1 MTTAGDNIT
10 KANIV
15 ASMAALSSTY
25 NTGIVWGTH
34 NQPFQTDITGGNA
47 SGYTQTLETD
57 ISDANVT
64 ASTIVANFRG
74 YATLLSRI
82 RSVRLKKWYQIQ
94 GDVRA
99 QLNSDETN
107 ITNLKADYAAAIPGG
122 LDWVNAGTQPI
133 SEATITASGIDA
145 FVNNLSTVIN
155 NNRTNTVLIEEFY
168 CHSNCHGSCHGS
180 I

>member
-34 NQPFQTDITGGNA
+34 NQPFQIDITGGDA
-47 SGYTQTLETD
+47 SGYSQTLQSD
-57 ISDANVT
+57 ISDTNVT
-64 ASTIVANFRG
+64 ASTITTNFRA

-82 RSVRLKKWYQIQ
+82 RNVRLLKYYQIQ
-94 GDVRA
+94 GDIRA
-99 QLNSDETN
+99 QTDYDTTN
-107 ITNLKADYAAAIPGG
+107 MTNLNNDYRATMTGG
-122 LDWVNAGTQPI
+122 PSSDNI
-133 SEATITASGIDA
+133 IDA
-145 FVNNLSTVIN
+145 SDLDDFVSALSTAIN
-155 NNRTNTVLIEEFY
+155 DNRTSTVTIEEFY

-180 I
+180 L

>member
-1 MTTAGDNIT
+1 MTTAGDSIT

-34 NQPFQTDITGGNA
+34 SQPFQTDITGGNA
-47 SGYTQTLETD
+47 SGYSQTLEAD
-57 ISDANVT
+57 ISDTNIT
-64 ASTIVANFRG
+64 ASTITTNFRA

-82 RSVRLKKWYQIQ
+82 RSVRLLKYYQIQ

-99 QLNSDETN
+99 QVNSDQTN
-107 ITNLKADYAAAIPGG
+107 ITNLNNDYRVDMTGG
-122 LDWVNAGTQPI
+122 P
-133 SEATITASGIDA
+133 ASDNIIDA
-145 FVNNLSTVIN
+145 SDLDDFVSALSTAIN
-155 NNRTNTVLIEEFY
+155 NNRTSTVTVEEFY

-180 I
+180 L

>member
-47 SGYTQTLETD
+47 SGYTQTLEAD
-57 ISDANVT
+57 ISDTNIT

-74 YATLLSRI
+74 YANLLSRI
-82 RSVRLKKWYQIQ
+82 RSVRLQKWYQIQ

-99 QLNSDETN
+99 QLNSDQTN
-107 ITNLKADYAAAIPGG
+107 ITNLKADYAANMNTIGTNVPSSGNNVDASD
-122 LDWVNAGTQPI
+122 LD
-133 SEATITASGIDA
+133 D
-145 FVNNLSTVIN
+145 FVNSLSTAIN
-155 NNRTNTVLIEEFY
+155 NHRTNTVLIEDFY

>member
-34 NQPFQTDITGGNA
+34 SQPFQTDITGGND
-47 SGYTQTLETD
+47 SGYSQTLEAD
-57 ISDANVT
+57 ISDTNVT
-64 ASTIVANFRG
+64 ASTITTNFRA

-82 RSVRLKKWYQIQ
+82 RSVRLQKWYQNG
-94 GDVRA
+94 GDVRSA
-99 QLNSDETN
+99 LQYDETN
-107 ITNLKADYAAAIPGG
+107 ITNLNNNYS
-122 LDWVNAGTQPI
+122 VNVDGIVGPSSDNT
-133 SEATITASGIDA
+133 IDA
-145 FVNNLSTVIN
+145 SDLDDFVGLLSTAIN
-155 NNRTNTVLIEEFY
+155 TNRTNTVLIEEFY

-180 I
+180 L

>member
-15 ASMAALSSTY
+15 ASMESIRNTY
-25 NTGIVWGTH
+25 NAGIVWHSG
-34 NQPFQTDITGGNA
+34 NQPFQTDITGGND
-47 SGYTQTLETD
+47 SGYATGSFSSD

-74 YATLLSRI
+74 YANLLSRI
-82 RSVRLKKWYQIQ
+82 RSVQLKKWYQIQ
-94 GDVRA
+94 GNVRA

-107 ITNLKADYAAAIPGG
+107 ITNLKADYAADMSATGSSIPSSGTNVDASD
-122 LDWVNAGTQPI
+122 LD
-133 SEATITASGIDA
+133 D
-145 FVNNLSTVIN
+145 FVNSLSTAIN
-155 NNRTNTVLIEEFY
+155 NHRTNTVLIEEFY

-180 I
+180 L

>member
-34 NQPFQTDITGGNA
+34 LQPFQTDITGGNA
-47 SGYTQTLETD
+47 SGYTQTLESG
-57 ISDANVT
+57 ISDTNVT
-64 ASTIVANFRG
+64 ASTITTNFRA

-82 RSVRLKKWYQIQ
+82 RNVRLLKWYQVQ

-99 QLNSDETN
+99 QNQSDVSN
-107 ITNLKADYAAAIPGG
+107 ITNLNGTYAANMDAAGILAPTAGNIVYASD
-122 LDWVNAGTQPI
+122 LDSFV
-133 SEATITASGIDA
+133 AS
-145 FVNNLSTVIN
+145 LSTAIN
-155 NNRTNTVLIEEFY
+155 TNRTSRVTIEEFY

>member
-47 SGYTQTLETD
+47 SGYSQTLEAD
-57 ISDANVT
+57 ISDTNVT
-64 ASTIVANFRG
+64 ASTITTNFKA
-74 YATLLSRI
+74 YAKLLSRI
-82 RSVRLKKWYQIQ
+82 RSVRLLKYYQIQ

-99 QLNSDETN
+99 SLSSDETN
-107 ITNLKADYAAAIPGG
+107 ITNLNNDYIAADGHWIGG
-122 LDWVNAGTQPI
+122 PVSDNI
-133 SEATITASGIDA
+133 IDASDLDA
-145 FVNNLSTVIN
+145 FVNYLSIVIN
-155 NNRTNTVLIEEFY
+155 NNRTSTVTIEEFY

>member
-25 NTGIVWGTH
+25 NTGIIWGTH

-47 SGYTQTLETD
+47 SGYSQTLESD
-57 ISDANVT
+57 ISDTNVT
-64 ASTIVANFRG
+64 ASTITANFRA

-82 RSVRLKKWYQIQ
+82 RSVRLQKWYQNG
-94 GDVRA
+94 GDVRSSL
-99 QLNSDETN
+99 QYDETN
-107 ITNLKADYAAAIPGG
+107 ITNLNNDYR
-122 LDWVNAGTQPI
+122 VNVAGIVGPSSNNT
-133 SEATITASGIDA
+133 IDA
-145 FVNNLSTVIN
+145 SDLDDFVGLLSTAIN
-155 NNRTNTVLIEEFY
+155 ANRNNTLTIEEFY

>member
-1 MTTAGDNIT
+1 MTTAGDSIT

-34 NQPFQTDITGGNA
+34 SQPFQTDITGGNA
-47 SGYTQTLETD
+47 SGYSQTLEAD
-57 ISDANVT
+57 ISDTNIT
-64 ASTIVANFRG
+64 ASTITTNFRA

-82 RSVRLKKWYQIQ
+82 RSVRLVKYFQIQ

-99 QLNSDETN
+99 QVNSDETN
-107 ITNLKADYAAAIPGG
+107 ITNLNNDYRVDMTGG
-122 LDWVNAGTQPI
+122 P
-133 SEATITASGIDA
+133 ASDNIIDA
-145 FVNNLSTVIN
+145 SDLDDFVSALSTAIN
-155 NNRTNTVLIEEFY
+155 NNRTSTVTIEEFY

-180 I
+180 L

>member
-25 NTGIVWGTH
+25 NTGIVWHSG
-34 NQPFQTDITGGNA
+34 NQPFQTDITGGDA
-47 SGYTQTLETD
+47 SGYSQTLQAD
-57 ISDANVT
+57 ISDTNIT
-64 ASTIVANFRG
+64 ASTLTTNFRA
-74 YATLLSRI
+74 YARLLSRI
-82 RSVRLKKWYQIQ
+82 RIVRLLKYYQIQ

-99 QLNSDETN
+99 QVNSDASN
-107 ITNLKADYAAAIPGG
+107 ITNLTAAYDAVAFGVS
-122 LDWVNAGTQPI
+122 LEGTNVP
-133 SEATITASGIDA
+133 SSGNNITASDLDA
-145 FVNNLSTVIN
+145 FVASLSTAIN
-155 NNRTNTVLIEEFY
+155 SNRTSQVTIEEFY

>member
-15 ASMAALSSTY
+15 ASMEAIRNTY
-25 NTGIVWGTH
+25 NAGIVWHSG
-34 NQPFQTDITGGNA
+34 NQPFQTDITGGDA
-47 SGYTQTLETD
+47 TGYATGSFSSD

-74 YATLLSRI
+74 YANLLSRI
-82 RSVRLKKWYQIQ
+82 RSVRLQKWYQIQ

-107 ITNLKADYAAAIPGG
+107 ITNLKADYAADMSATGSSIPSSGTNVDASD
-122 LDWVNAGTQPI
+122 LD
-133 SEATITASGIDA
+133 D
-145 FVNNLSTVIN
+145 FVTSLSTAIN
-155 NNRTNTVLIEEFY
+155 NHRTTTVLIEEFY

-180 I
+180 L

>member
-47 SGYTQTLETD
+47 SGYTQTLEAD
-57 ISDANVT
+57 ISDTNIT

-74 YATLLSRI
+74 YANLLSRI
-82 RSVRLKKWYQIQ
+82 RSVQLKKWYQIQ

-107 ITNLKADYAAAIPGG
+107 ITNLKADYAADMNTTGSSVPSSETNVDASD
-122 LDWVNAGTQPI
+122 LD
-133 SEATITASGIDA
+133 D
-145 FVNNLSTVIN
+145 FVTSLSTAIN
-155 NNRTNTVLIEEFY
+155 NHRTNTVLIEEFY

-180 I
+180 L

>member
-15 ASMAALSSTY
+15 ASMEAIRNTY
-25 NTGIVWGTH
+25 NTGIVWHSG

-47 SGYTQTLETD
+47 SGYATGSFSSD

-74 YATLLSRI
+74 YANLLSRI
-82 RSVRLKKWYQIQ
+82 RSVRLQKWYQIQ

-107 ITNLKADYAAAIPGG
+107 ITNLKADYAADMSATGSSIPSSGTNVDASD
-122 LDWVNAGTQPI
+122 LDN
-133 SEATITASGIDA
+133 
-145 FVNNLSTVIN
+145 FVTSLSTAIN
-155 NNRTNTVLIEEFY
+155 THRTNTVLIEEFY

>member
-15 ASMAALSSTY
+15 ASMEAIRNTY
-25 NTGIVWGTH
+25 NAGIVWHSG
-34 NQPFQTDITGGNA
+34 NQPFQTDITGGDA
-47 SGYTQTLETD
+47 TGYATGSFSSD

-64 ASTIVANFRG
+64 ASTIVVNFRG

-107 ITNLKADYAAAIPGG
+107 ITNLKADYAADMSATGSSIPSSGTNVDASD
-122 LDWVNAGTQPI
+122 LD
-133 SEATITASGIDA
+133 D
-145 FVNNLSTVIN
+145 FVTSLSTAIN
-155 NNRTNTVLIEEFY
+155 THRTTTVLIEEFY

-180 I
+180 L

>member
-15 ASMAALSSTY
+15 ASMESIRTTY
-25 NTGIVWGTH
+25 NAGIVWHSG
-34 NQPFQTDITGGNA
+34 NQPFQNNITGGND
-47 SGYTQTLETD
+47 SGYATGSFSSD
-57 ISDANVT
+57 ISDTNVT

-99 QLNSDETN
+99 QLDYDQTN
-107 ITNLKADYAAAIPGG
+107 ITNLNADYAANMSAVGSSIPSSGTNVDASD
-122 LDWVNAGTQPI
+122 LD
-133 SEATITASGIDA
+133 D
-145 FVNNLSTVIN
+145 FVNSLGTAIN
-155 NNRTNTVLIEEFY
+155 NHRTDTVLIEEFY

-180 I
+180 L